1 MRKIL
6 KQQRKKQQQMKIVI
20 MEQMVSEDHFLRKAD
35 RVVDFSNCVPR
46 YCADN
51 GRPAIA
57 TRKGPAKPGGKADGF
72 YCSGHCT
79 MDRER
84 NVILDIGVEPTNIN
98 DVTPIVG
105 ILNETEERLGAPPG

>member
-35 RVVDFSNCVPR
+35 RVVDFSNCVPL

-57 TRKGPAKPGGKADGF
+57 TRKGPAKPGGE
-72 YCSGHCT
+72 SGW
-79 MDRER
+79 
-84 NVILDIGVEPTNIN
+84 ILLQRTLHYG
-98 DVTPIVG
+98 
-105 ILNETEERLGAPPG
+105 